1 MKVTINLF
9 LLQVTNL
16 NVWICFARNL
26 TALLS
31 FSSYRVPPVL
41 NNVFQFV
48 SYCQFLQGVL
58 LCILYSVSLFQ
69 LYISS
74 DLLL

>member
-9 LLQVTNL
+9 LLQVTKL
-16 NVWICFARNL
+16 NVWFCFAKNL

-31 FSSYRVPPVL
+31 FFSYRVPPVL

-48 SYCQFLQGVL
+48 SYCRFLQGVL